1 MAQPNFDIDAMEERA
16 GVAAGQDY
24 NGFSWQQMMETGQ
37 QWRDYGY
44 PEDQVSRANLIRCRC
59 DFRTVTLFVDNLT
72 MFIVSLTVCGSDAYD
87 F

>member
-1 MAQPNFDIDAMEERA
+1 MACVGEEGASGAQPDFDIDAMEERA

-59 DFRTVTLFVDNLT
+59 DFRTGH
-72 MFIVSLTVCGSDAYD
+72 IVC
-87 F
+87 